1 MRSLR
6 KASTCIY
13 FTQSIQVLQVLNS
26 LFHLECEN
34 DACPVSE
41 RTLPPLI
48 CSMRKMEKKENAFLL
63 ARDVLT
69 LCCKLRLTS
78 MTRHAHTCS
87 LFPSVEAL
95 CYFSSLLSEPQL
107 QLLLSAI
114 NNLRIMRRQLFR
126 EMCMY
131 LGVQLPVVE
140 KILYSSYILNF
151 FPSCTFSRFDEFF

>member
-1 MRSLR
+1 MCSLR
-6 KASTCIY
+6 KPGTCIY

-26 LFHLECEN
+26 LFHLECEMTP
-34 DACPVSE
+34 ALYQRGSSPLSFAARE
-41 RTLPPLI
+41 R
-48 CSMRKMEKKENAFLL
+48 RKKKENVFLL

-87 LFPSVEAL
+87 LFPSVEAM
-95 CYFSSLLSEPQL
+95 CHFSSLLSEPQL

-126 EMCMY
+126 ELCMY
-131 LGVQLPVVE
+131 LGVQLS
-140 KILYSSYILNF
+140 I
-151 FPSCTFSRFDEFF
+151 